1 MSQYNPNCNI
11 CEVQK
16 AMQEIVAIVNNL
28 PSLGF
33 AYDVTV
39 ETVSTAAKNVRY
51 VLEHEHEHEV
61 LVPDMNIKELY
72 ESIMQ

>member
-1 MSQYNPNCNI
+1 MSQYDPNCDF

-16 AMQEIVAIVNNL
+16 AMQEIVSTIDNL

-33 AYDVTV
+33 AYDATV

-51 VLEHEHEHEV
+51 AIEHEHEV
-61 LVPDMNIKELY
+61 IVPDMDIKELY